1 MKVFSEKKDG
11 ISHKLFVAVVIIV
24 MCAAAIGIYALV
36 SEKIY
41 YNQYKND
48 ILEDADKDTE
58 IIAKHMIENM
68 SVDTSDSD
76 IASSN
81 MDIASSN
88 SDTASSD
95 YDIDS
100 SHWDIDFDSL
110 TSDIELLSSVYGGRV
125 ILVDADYRII
135 KDSSDSQND
144 KYIISEELIEAMHGS
159 DSSYIYEND
168 TYIRYIKKI
177 NGSDGENIGLILLH
191 ISKDKINS
199 INYAVSSKLI
209 VVFAIMLVLVVII
222 SYYIS
227 SFSVRDLRYIN
238 NQMDIA
244 QNGHLDEPI
253 KEKGFTEFRN
263 LIGNYNETIEKL
275 ADIDSSRQEFV
286 SNVSHELKT
295 PITSMKVLA
304 DSLVQNEDAD
314 LNMYKE
320 FMSDIVDEIDRES
333 KIITDLLTLVKMD
346 KKSAEMNIEEISIN
360 NLLEIILKRVSPIA
374 NQRNIEITYESYRDV
389 VAEVDEVKL
398 SLALSNI
405 IENAVKYNIDNGWV
419 KVTLNADHK
428 YFHVKVADSGVGI
441 PDDCKSMVFER
452 FYRVDKARSRD
463 TGGTGLGLAI
473 TKNVISMHN
482 GTIKL
487 YSESGEGTTFTIK
500 IPLKRG

>member
-1 MKVFSEKKDG
+1 MKFFSEKKEG
-11 ISHKLFVAVVIIV
+11 ISLKLFVAVVIIV
-24 MCAAAIGIYALV
+24 MCTVSIGIYAFI

-41 YNQYKND
+41 YSQYKKD
-48 ILEDADKDTE
+48 ILRNVDKNTD
-58 IIAKHMIENM
+58 IIAKLLVSEVAPD
-68 SVDTSDSD
+68 SLDSD
-76 IASSN
+76 V
-81 MDIASSN
+81 
-88 SDTASSD
+88 
-95 YDIDS
+95 
-100 SHWDIDFDSL
+100 
-110 TSDIELLSSVYGGRV
+110 ELLASVYGGR
-125 ILVDADYRII
+125 IIIIDSDYKII
-135 KDSSDSQND
+135 KDSSDRSG
-144 KYIISEELIEAMHGS
+144 KYIISEKLMEAMHGS
-159 DSSYIYEND
+159 DNTYIYEED
-168 TYIRYIKKI
+168 DYIRYIRKI
-177 NGSDGENIGLILLH
+177 KDSEGNDTGLILLH
-191 ISKDKINS
+191 ISYDNINS
-199 INYAVSSKLI
+199 LNDTVVSKLVI
-209 VVFAIMLVLVVII
+209 VFLIILVLCII
-222 SYYIS
+222 IAYYIS
-227 SFSVRDLRYIN
+227 TLSVRDLRYIN

-320 FMSDIVDEIDRES
+320 FMNDIVDEIDRES

-360 NLLEIILKRVSPIA
+360 DLLDVILKRVTPIA
-374 NQRNIEITYESYRDV
+374 NQRNIEITYESYRDI

-405 IENAVKYNIDNGWV
+405 IENSVKYNIDNGWV

-428 YFHVKVADSGVGI
+428 FFYVKVADSGVGI

>member
-1 MKVFSEKKDG
+1 MKFFSDKKDG
-11 ISHKLFVAVVIIV
+11 ISLKLFVAAVIIII
-24 MCAAAIGIYALV
+24 CAASIGVYAFL
-36 SEKIY
+36 SRKIY
-41 YNQYKND
+41 YKQYKSNIIND
-48 ILEDADKDTE
+48 VKKNTDSIADTFLNLDDENYDDNEENDNNDNNDDNDVRLDSE
-58 IIAKHMIENM
+58 IEVLA
-68 SVDTSDSD
+68 
-76 IASSN
+76 
-81 MDIASSN
+81 
-88 SDTASSD
+88 
-95 YDIDS
+95 
-100 SHWDIDFDSL
+100 
-110 TSDIELLSSVYGGRV
+110 SVYGGRIMV
-125 ILVDADYRII
+125 VDSDYKII
-135 KDSSDSQND
+135 KDSLGEREGSFV
-144 KYIISEELIEAMHGS
+144 ISEKMIDAMTGYEKS
-159 DSSYIYEND
+159 VTVEKKDYIQ
-168 TYIRYIKKI
+168 YIRQITDSE
-177 NGSDGENIGLILLH
+177 GLVRGLIIVH
-191 ISKDKINS
+191 ISDDMMNEINELVSDKLVI
-199 INYAVSSKLI
+199 
-209 VVFAIMLVLVVII
+209 VFAIILLLCILI
-222 SYYIS
+222 AYYIS
-227 SFSVRDLRYIN
+227 SFSVKDLRYMN

-253 KEKGFTEFRN
+253 KERGFKEFRN

-314 LNMYKE
+314 LKMYKD

-346 KKSAEMNIEEISIN
+346 KKSAEINIEEININ
-360 NLLEIILKRVSPIA
+360 NLLEIILKRVTPIA
-374 NQRNIEITYESYRDV
+374 EQRNIEITYESFREV

-428 YFHVKVADSGVGI
+428 FFYVKVADSGVGI
-441 PDDCKSMVFER
+441 PDDCKSQVFER

-473 TKNVISMHN
+473 TKNVITMHN

>member
-1 MKVFSEKKDG
+1 MKIFSEKKDG
-11 ISHKLFVAVVIIV
+11 ISLKLFVAAVIIV
-24 MCAAAIGIYALV
+24 VCAASIGIYALI

-41 YNQYKND
+41 YKQYKND
-48 ILEDADKDTE
+48 ILEDVDKDTE
-58 IIAKHMIENM
+58 IIAKHLIENM
-68 SVDTSDSD
+68 SEDNQNETQEDNPNGNQDVSEIFAGASVDSAGSK
-76 IASSN
+76 
-81 MDIASSN
+81 
-88 SDTASSD
+88 
-95 YDIDS
+95 Y
-100 SHWDIDFDSL
+100 DSL
-110 TSDIELLSSVYGGRV
+110 DSDIELLSAVYEGRV
-125 ILVDADYRII
+125 ILVDAEYRII
-135 KDSSDSQND
+135 KDSSDSKNN
-144 KYIISEELIEAMHGS
+144 KYIISEELISAMHGN
-159 DSSYIYEND
+159 DNSYIYEND
-168 TYIRYIKKI
+168 DYIRYIKNIK
-177 NGSDGENIGLILLH
+177 DGDEKNIGLILVH
-191 ISKDKINS
+191 ISKDKIDS
-199 INYAVSSKLI
+199 ISDAVSAKLI
-209 VVFAIMLVLVVII
+209 VVFLVILVLCIMI
-222 SYYIS
+222 SHYIS

-360 NLLEIILKRVSPIA
+360 NLLDIILKRVIPIA

-428 YFHVKVADSGVGI
+428 YFHIKVADSGVGI

>member
-1 MKVFSEKKDG
+1 
-11 ISHKLFVAVVIIV
+11 
-24 MCAAAIGIYALV
+24 MCTVSIGIYAFI

-41 YNQYKND
+41 YSQYKKD
-48 ILEDADKDTE
+48 ILRNVDKNTD
-58 IIAKHMIENM
+58 IIAKLLVSE
-68 SVDTSDSD
+68 VDPDSLDSD
-76 IASSN
+76 V
-81 MDIASSN
+81 
-88 SDTASSD
+88 
-95 YDIDS
+95 
-100 SHWDIDFDSL
+100 
-110 TSDIELLSSVYGGRV
+110 ELLESVYGGR
-125 ILVDADYRII
+125 IIIVDSDYRII
-135 KDSSDSQND
+135 KDSSDRSG
-144 KYIISEELIEAMHGS
+144 KYIISEKLMEAMHGS
-159 DSSYIYEND
+159 DNTYIYEED
-168 TYIRYIKKI
+168 DYIRYIRKI
-177 NGSDGENIGLILLH
+177 KDSEGNDTGLILLH
-191 ISKDKINS
+191 ISYDNINS
-199 INYAVSSKLI
+199 LNDTVVSKLMI
-209 VVFAIMLVLVVII
+209 VFLIILVLCII
-222 SYYIS
+222 IAYYIS
-227 SFSVRDLRYIN
+227 TLSVRDLRYIN

-320 FMSDIVDEIDRES
+320 FMNDIVDEIDRES

-360 NLLEIILKRVSPIA
+360 DLLDVILKRVTPIA
-374 NQRNIEITYESYRDV
+374 NQRNIEITYESYRDI

-405 IENAVKYNIDNGWV
+405 IENSVKYNIDNGWV

-428 YFHVKVADSGVGI
+428 FFYVKVADSGVGI